1 VGYRVDIQVWREAVE
16 ETRYLDS
23 GFSAVLDDKDK
34 IRFLSRH
41 ADPANAELVLE
52 RKPSDWVV
60 IRQDI
65 PGGDFHV
72 VTAYPQS
79 EAQRAGLTNSIY
91 QFLIGGLLAATLIIM
106 IVSQLGR
113 LVLGPLGGDPSVAID
128 LVHRTSMG
136 DLKDDEQV
144 QAEIGTLISDILTMR
159 HNLRVMMKT
168 TEKNA
173 ARLALSASVFKYAH
187 EGIFITGP
195 DTRIIDV
202 NPAFLLLTGYPREV
216 PWNAYRRIWASV
228 IRGPI
233 SSSVCGEDQ
242 YQQNSGAMKPGVAA
256 RMAEP
261 ILQDWIC
268 LPYAACHRKSATMS
282 ASAPT

>member
-1 VGYRVDIQVWREAVE
+1 MGYRVDIQVWREAVE

-41 ADPANAELVLE
+41 ADPADAELVLE

-242 YQQNSGAMKPGVAA
+242 YQQNSGAVKPGVAT

-261 ILQDWIC
+261 ISQDWIC

>member
-1 VGYRVDIQVWREAVE
+1 M
-16 ETRYLDS
+16 TRT
-23 GFSAVLDDKDK
+23 
-34 IRFLSRH
+34 RFVFFQDMP
-41 ADPANAELVLE
+41 DPANAELVLE

-65 PGGDFHV
+65 PGWDFHV
-72 VTAYPQS
+72 VTAYPRS
-79 EAQRAGLTNSIY
+79 EARRAGLTNSIY
-91 QFLIGGLLAATLIIM
+91 QFLIGGLLAAALIIM
-106 IVSQLGR
+106 IFSQLRR

-228 IRGPI
+228 IRSRI
-233 SSSVCGEDQ
+233 SSSVYGEDQ
-242 YQQNSGAMKPGVAA
+242 YQQNSGVVKPGVAA

-261 ILQDWIC
+261 ILQDWTC
-268 LPYAACHRKSATMS
+268 LPCAACHRRSATMS